1 MSDIKHPIAFVRDT
15 CGVLIHLGMFDSVR
29 DIKVTESTITLG
41 INSAKFKSTRN
52 GYQVTHR
59 GIILH
64 VFRRDES
71 TGVWSRSG
79 TVPVWWSTDEL
90 HGEPARER
98 DVEWEEMCYRPGNKR
113 NPLDGPLARAATTRT
128 RKNGYRGE
136 ASNLNRK

>member
-1 MSDIKHPIAFVRDT
+1 MSSMRPLA
-15 CGVLIHLGMFDSVR
+15 VLKKVTGYSIHLGLFDEVR
-29 DIKVTESTITLG
+29 DIKVEPNVVTVG
-41 INSAKFKSTRN
+41 INSAKFTGGHR
-52 GYQVTHR
+52 GRYRITHR

-79 TVPVWWSTDEL
+79 MVPVWWSTDEL

-113 NPLDGPLARAATTRT
+113 NPLDNTPRR
-128 RKNGYRGE
+128 RQGYRGE
-136 ASNLNRK
+136 PSVRLTD